1 MEENKNNV
9 DDRLWEFIDGQSSI
23 EEASA
28 IEKLIETNK
37 QWKEKYR
44 ELLELHQLVQS
55 SALEEPSLRFTK
67 NVMEEIAKY
76 QIAPAAKA
84 YINNKIIWGIGIF
97 FITLFVGF
105 LIYGFGQ
112 VDWNAGGND
121 KLPIDIS
128 KVDYGKFFNNTYVN
142 VFMMINVVLGLML
155 LDRYLAAKR
164 KNYRKKLDDFI
175 IRSGKSRQY
184 RRGFFFPL
192 ITHH

>member
-155 LDRYLAAKR
+155 LDRYLAAK
-164 KNYRKKLDDFI
+164 KKKLE
-175 IRSGKSRQY
+175 KEA
-184 RRGFFFPL
+184 
-192 ITHH
+192 

>member
-37 QWKEKYR
+37 QWKEKYH

-112 VDWNAGGND
+112 VDWNASGND

-142 VFMMINVVLGLML
+142 AFMMINVVLGLML
-155 LDRYLAAKR
+155 LDRYLAAK
-164 KNYRKKLDDFI
+164 KKKLQ
-175 IRSGKSRQY
+175 KEA
-184 RRGFFFPL
+184 
-192 ITHH
+192 

>member
-37 QWKEKYR
+37 QWKEKYH

-112 VDWNAGGND
+112 VDWNASGND

-155 LDRYLAAKR
+155 LDRYLAAK
-164 KNYRKKLDDFI
+164 KKKLQ
-175 IRSGKSRQY
+175 KEA
-184 RRGFFFPL
+184 
-192 ITHH
+192 

>member
-1 MEENKNNV
+1 MEANKNNI
-9 DDRLWEFIDGQSSI
+9 DDRLWEFIDGQSSM
-23 EEASA
+23 EEKSA
-28 IEKLIETNK
+28 IENLIETNK
-37 QWKEKYR
+37 QWKEKYH

-55 SALEEPSLRFTK
+55 STLEEPSLRFTK

-97 FITLFVGF
+97 FITLIIGF

-112 VDWNAGGND
+112 VDWNAND
-121 KLPIDIS
+121 NTLPIDIS
-128 KVDYGKFFNNTYVN
+128 KVNYGKFFNNTYVN

-164 KNYRKKLDDFI
+164 KKLQ
-175 IRSGKSRQY
+175 KEA
-184 RRGFFFPL
+184 
-192 ITHH
+192 

>member
-1 MEENKNNV
+1 MEENKNNI
-9 DDRLWEFIDGQSSI
+9 DDRLWEYIDGQSSI
-23 EEASA
+23 EEKSV

-37 QWKEKYR
+37 QWKEKYHD
-44 ELLELHQLVQS
+44 LLELHQLVQS

-76 QIAPAAKA
+76 QIAPATKA

-97 FITLFVGF
+97 FITLFIGF

-112 VDWNAGGND
+112 VDWSAGGNE

-155 LDRYLAAKR
+155 LDRYLAAK
-164 KNYRKKLDDFI
+164 KKKFQ
-175 IRSGKSRQY
+175 KEA
-184 RRGFFFPL
+184 
-192 ITHH
+192 

>member
-1 MEENKNNV
+1 MEENKNNI
-9 DDRLWEFIDGQSSI
+9 DDRLWEYIDGQSLI
-23 EEASA
+23 EERSA

-37 QWKEKYR
+37 QWKEKYH

-55 SALEEPSLRFTK
+55 STLEEPSLRFTK

-76 QIAPAAKA
+76 QIAPAAKT

-112 VDWNAGGND
+112 VDWSAGDNN
-121 KLPIDIS
+121 LPIDIS
-128 KVDYGKFFNNTYVN
+128 KVNYGRFFNNTYVN

-155 LDRYLAAKR
+155 LDRYLAA
-164 KNYRKKLDDFI
+164 RKKKLQ
-175 IRSGKSRQY
+175 KEA
-184 RRGFFFPL
+184 
-192 ITHH
+192 

>member
-1 MEENKNNV
+1 MEENKNNI

-23 EEASA
+23 DERSV
-28 IEKLIETNK
+28 IENLIETNK
-37 QWKEKYR
+37 QWKEKYH

-55 SALEEPSLRFTK
+55 STLEEPSLRFTK

-76 QIAPAAKA
+76 QIAPATKA

-97 FITLFVGF
+97 FITMFIGF

-112 VDWNAGGND
+112 VDWTTGDNT

-155 LDRYLAAKR
+155 LDRYLAVK
-164 KNYRKKLDDFI
+164 KKKLQ
-175 IRSGKSRQY
+175 KEA
-184 RRGFFFPL
+184 
-192 ITHH
+192 